1 MSCPKT
7 YQASCGF
14 RVAAGASA
22 RSNLAA
28 TAQSSKRKAAPI
40 LGTAGFSRKMIGPV
54 IIPPRR
60 ATERSVLRAYPR
72 VDCTHDNWRL
82 SRAVVRVSRLSHS
95 SRFAGVVS
103 GWTHASSSSYDAV
116 LLLAR
121 PRRSRSLGHHGP
133 DLRHAVRDLRL
144 PSNDPDS
151 GACC

>member
-1 MSCPKT
+1 MSENVPGIVWFSGGCRGVGAVESGRDGAVIKT
-7 YQASCGF
+7 
-14 RVAAGASA
+14 
-22 RSNLAA
+22 
-28 TAQSSKRKAAPI
+28 KKAAPI

-103 GWTHASSSSYDAV
+103 GWTHASSSSYDAI

-121 PRRSRSLGHHGP
+121 PRRSRSLGHHGQ